1 MLEGPG
7 YGPLRLF
14 RTFEEASLLLKVD
27 SLRLTGIVT
36 LSIVQLTPAGGTKV
50 PLKNPASISKLGQN
64 DAALIEVE
72 TMLNYC

>member
-36 LSIVQLTPAGGTKV
+36 LSIVQLTTAGGTKV
-50 PLKNPASISKLGQN
+50 PLKNPISCVNFKAG
-64 DAALIEVE
+64 AK
-72 TMLNYC
+72 